1 MRNSAIYIFVFLALA
16 GGIARLALD
25 PTKVPKVSPEAAVQ
39 LAGCFARTVFHAND
53 GVTLAGLTQTQA
65 SGIEKPA
72 TSLSFVAP
80 EPLTFTAVS
89 LKPEDQKKL
98 RGKGDVTLPPNTIV
112 RVQRGEFSLDKGSVA
127 VEHAGG
133 RFLLST
139 LDPIRFKNADS
150 SSYDVTL
157 SDAVVV
163 TAPTDTKPRQLPQ
176 GTRGTLSLAA
186 GSNTVEASQIAL
198 VALQPFAARPW
209 ILDALPNIEPT
220 RVSGAKGMSDLA
232 VEARRPGMQFDAS
245 DLTVSGCA
253 WAPATDATGVLI
265 PAPVA
270 LTDLKPSGL
279 GSAKIV
285 LAIPSELVP
294 AFSAWPLPRPISL
307 AVVSND
313 GHYVGYGAYSIVDRG
328 WAGLFALLVA
338 GGLLWG
344 VLNLRGGDDLVGM
357 RYRDWMAGLFV
368 DADRKASL
376 SLFQIFFWT
385 VITVWGLIYVY
396 FVTGSLLGLTQSV
409 LTLLGISG
417 VGTVAA
423 RFISPDPTASA
434 ASATSTTNVDFRALL
449 STNGVFDLLKL
460 QLFVF
465 TLLIG
470 TYVVW
475 RICDTGAFPDIDANT
490 LLLLGVSQGLY
501 IGGKVA
507 STTPLARAQAL
518 KLQLDNK
525 TTELENLKKEQEKAQ
540 EAVDKAAAAA
550 TQEQKDALENAKKAT
565 DNAQS
570 ELKKLEAD
578 LKEAVTQMGL
588 TT

>member
-1 MRNSAIYIFVFLALA
+1 VRNWAIYIFVVLALA
-16 GGIARLALD
+16 GGILRLALD
-25 PTKVPKVSPEAAVQ
+25 PTKAPKVSPKAAVQ

-53 GVTLAGLTQTQA
+53 GVTLTGLTQTQA
-65 SGIEKPA
+65 AGIEEPA
-72 TSLSFVAP
+72 TKLSFVAP
-80 EPLTFTAVS
+80 EPLTFTA
-89 LKPEDQKKL
+89 LNPEDQKKL
-98 RGKGDVTLPPNTIV
+98 LGKADVTLPPKTIV

-127 VEHAGG
+127 VEHGGG
-133 RFLLST
+133 RFLLTT

-157 SDAVVV
+157 SNAVVV
-163 TAPTDTKPRQLPQ
+163 AAPTDTKPRQLPQ
-176 GTRGTLSLAA
+176 GAQGTLALAA
-186 GSNTVEASQIAL
+186 GSDKVEPPQIAL

-220 RVSGAKGMSDLA
+220 RVSGARGMSDLS

-245 DLTVSGCA
+245 DLSVSGCA
-253 WAPATDATGVLI
+253 WAPATDASEVLI

-270 LTDLKPSGL
+270 LTDLKPSGV

-285 LAIPSELVP
+285 LAMPSELVP
-294 AFSAWPLPRPISL
+294 AFSAWPLPKPISL

-313 GHYVGYGAYSIVDRG
+313 GQYVGYGAYSIVDRG
-328 WAGLFALLVA
+328 WAGLFALVVA

-344 VLNLRGGDDLVGM
+344 ALNLRSGDSPVRM
-357 RYRDWMAGLFV
+357 RFRDWMAGLFV

-396 FVTGSLLGLTQSV
+396 FVTGSLLGLTPSV

-423 RFISPDPTASA
+423 RFISPDPTKA
-434 ASATSTTNVDFRALL
+434 AGATPTTNVDFSALL

-525 TTELENLKKEQEKAQ
+525 TTELDNLKKEQAIAQ

-550 TQEQKDALENAKKAT
+550 TQQQKDALDAAKKAT
-565 DNAQS
+565 DAAQT
-570 ELKKLEAD
+570 ELSKLDAD
-578 LKEAVTQMGL
+578 LKAAIKDMGL
-588 TT
+588 TA